1 MSTDNGYVIVGASL
15 AGANAAQALRAEGY
29 SGSLTLIGA
38 EQDRPYERPPLSK
51 DFLMGK
57 TGRDKLFV
65 HPAEWYGEHDV
76 ELRLGTTVTALDP
89 GAHQISLAGGERL
102 GYGRLLLATGA
113 APRRIDVPG
122 ADLDGVYYLRTVGD
136 SERIRAAFAQAGRV
150 VVIGA
155 GWIGLEAAAAA
166 REAGRAVT
174 VLETAELPLLRVL
187 GREVAEVFAGLHA
200 EHGVDLRFGVQVAEI
215 TGAGGSVAGV
225 RLADGA
231 VVPADV
237 VVVGI
242 GAGPSTGLAEAAGI
256 ATDNGVVTDA
266 GLRTSAPDVFAAG
279 DVASAF
285 HPRFGRHIRVEHWDN
300 AINQA
305 KAAGLAMTGQEVSYD
320 RLPYFFTDQYDLGME
335 YVGHVAPG
343 GYQRVV
349 FRGDVPGR
357 EFIAF
362 WLDEDGRVLAGMNVT
377 IWDVNEAIGELIR
390 AGRPVSPEA
399 LADPA
404 AALESLAGG

>member
-29 SGSLTLIGA
+29 AGPVTLIGA
-38 EQDRPYERPPLSK
+38 EPDRPYERPPLSK

-57 TGRDKLFV
+57 TGRDKMFV
-65 HPAEWYGEHDV
+65 HPAEWYSEHEV
-76 ELRLGTTVTALDP
+76 ELRLGTTVTAIDP
-89 GAHQISLAGGERL
+89 GAHQISLADGERI
-102 GYGRLLLATGA
+102 GYDRLLLATGA
-113 APRRIDVPG
+113 APRRIEVPG
-122 ADLDGVYYLRTVGD
+122 ADLDGVHYLRTVGD
-136 SERIRAAFAQAGRV
+136 SERLRAAFAQAGRV

-166 REAGRAVT
+166 REAGRDVT
-174 VLETAELPLLRVL
+174 VLEMAELPLLRVL

-225 RLADGA
+225 RLADGT

-237 VVVGI
+237 VVVGV
-242 GAGPSTGLAEAAGI
+242 GAVPNTGLAEAAGI

-285 HPRFGRHIRVEHWDN
+285 HPRFGRHVRVEHWDN
-300 AINQA
+300 AIHQA
-305 KAAGLAMTGQEVSYD
+305 KAAGQAMTGRQVSYD

-335 YVGHVAPG
+335 YVGHVPPG

-362 WLDEDGRVLAGMNVT
+362 WLDDGGRVLAGMNVN

-390 AGRPVSPEA
+390 AGRPVSGEA
-399 LADPA
+399 LADPS
-404 AALESLAGG
+404 AALESLAGS

>member
-29 SGSLTLIGA
+29 AGPLILIGA

-76 ELRLGTTVTALDP
+76 ELRLGATVTAIDP
-89 GAHQISLAGGERL
+89 GVHQISLAGGERI
-102 GYGRLLLATGA
+102 GYDRLLLATGA
-113 APRRIDVPG
+113 APRRIEVPG
-122 ADLDGVYYLRTVGD
+122 ADLDGVHYLRTVAD

-174 VLETAELPLLRVL
+174 DLEMAELPQLRVL

-215 TGAGGSVAGV
+215 TGGEGSVAGV

-237 VVVGI
+237 VVVGV
-242 GAGPSTGLAEAAGI
+242 GAIPNTGLAEAAGL

-285 HPRFGRHIRVEHWDN
+285 HPGFGRHVRVEHWDN
-300 AINQA
+300 AIHQA

-362 WLDEDGRVLAGMNVT
+362 WLDGDGRVLAGMNVN

-390 AGRPVSPEA
+390 AGRPVSAEA
-399 LADPA
+399 LADPS